1 MATKRRL
8 IHFQTFDNFNQM
20 KLSINDDNTQYTV
33 GINGAVTSGTDVDV
47 PYQAIAFIK
56 DTEQIWTH
64 GKLYNNTQIID
75 LGTITIQD
83 NKFTFSNQENVTR
96 IIARDPKQPMIFKY
110 SVQSAGSFIQYC
122 PVQISIDDSTFRYM
136 WNDISNSVEFSM
148 TFTYQGSEASLYRAD
163 AIFHDYSKNI
173 SDLNDKIS
181 SSETKIDSNTNNIEG
196 LRTELDKL
204 LAMDNIY
211 AIDFASTNT
220 ILDDLPNDD
229 DGDHNYETHGNGNLL
244 VNPNGTSRTSTYVIL
259 YDSEYLNGITPVWTE
274 FISNT
279 QIKVSFI
286 SDKHDR
292 ILFISFY
299 VNPTTNTAWGLQLKQ
314 GYEGKDT
321 VILDLGTITENV
333 EAKTFTCTGDIGHIR
348 NSLNEFLGNYN
359 GINAFAKYTS
369 NGTPT
374 YCPLQVQ
381 IPRPGYYT
389 LSWQSSDYTYSLGI
403 TNSGSTYNGVL
414 KLSSKVGTNLYLS
427 GNTLSLRNS
436 SNMALSSVTL
446 PTTNNNIGYKIG
458 QYDSSGQKKGWKIT
472 SSVKTKLW
480 KAYLL
485 QVYSNSNA
493 GIPFNTTIQTFTD
506 DKGVFTRS
514 KLVNYGNKYSDV
526 IVYENSDGYTTFW
539 IGAKETYEQPIFR
552 LFGDLPNQV
561 SDADNKISAIEYVE
575 KPTVFPNG
583 YTQVE
588 VYNYGV
594 LNSPLSSGSE
604 FIGTNIVYKWDSS
617 DSAVTSALQNLGAA
631 LSYLQSGVITIMLRS
646 NPRYGSTV
654 NSILSGWKVFKNG
667 VEEAFPVS
675 LTQGQWYTIKITK
688 FDTSNALVEI
698 TG

>member
-1 MATKRRL
+1 MVTKRRL

-20 KLSINDDNTQYTV
+20 KLSANDDNTQYTV

-64 GKLYNNTQIID
+64 GKLYNNTQVID
-75 LGTITIQD
+75 LGTITVQG

-110 SVQSAGSFIQYC
+110 SMQGAGSFIQYC
-122 PVQISIDDSTFRYM
+122 PVQISIDNSTFRYM
-136 WNDISNSVEFSM
+136 WNDISNSIEFSM

-163 AIFHDYSKNI
+163 AVFHDYSG
-173 SDLNDKIS
+173 D
-181 SSETKIDSNTNNIEG
+181 IEDI
-196 LRTELDKL
+196 RTELDKL
-204 LAMDNIY
+204 LAINNVYI
-211 AIDFASTNT
+211 IDFATMSTA
-220 ILDDLPNDD
+220 LDDIPVSSSDLQ
-229 DGDHNYETHGNGNLL
+229 NYETQGEGILS
-244 VNPNGTSRTSTYVIL
+244 VNPGSGDRSSVYVIL
-259 YDSEYLNGITPVWTE
+259 NDSEYLEGITPAWTE
-274 FISNT
+274 YVSDT

-286 SDKHDR
+286 SDKQDR

-314 GYEGKDT
+314 VYEGEET
-321 VILDLGTITENV
+321 VILDLGTITENT
-333 EAKTFTCTGDIGHIR
+333 EAKTFTCTGNIASIR
-348 NSLNEFLGNYN
+348 SSLDQFLNNYGN
-359 GINAFAKYTS
+359 IKAFAKYTS
-369 NGTPT
+369 NSTPA
-374 YCPLQVQ
+374 YCPLKVE

-389 LSWQSSDYTYSLGI
+389 LLWQSPDYTYSLGI
-403 TNSGSTYNGVL
+403 TNSDTYNGVL
-414 KLSSKVGTNLYLS
+414 RLSSKVGTNLYLS
-427 GNTLSLRNS
+427 GSTLSLRS
-436 SNMALSSVTL
+436 SNTTLSSVTL

-539 IGAKETYEQPIFR
+539 IGAKEIYEQPIFR
-552 LFGDLPNQV
+552 LFGDLPNQA

-575 KPTVFPNG
+575 KPTIFPNG

-617 DSAVTSALQNLGAA
+617 DSAVISALQNLGAA
-631 LSYLQSGVITIMLRS
+631 LSYLQSGVITIMLCS